1 MLRYNYRQQALC
13 LLLREFRVDDDR
25 DWRRHEQGRHSRRDA
40 TASGWLWCT
49 LAAWSVAKVW
59 VDVDCDWRRHEQD
72 GIPDVLQQPQVG
84 YSVPVPY
91 GAPVGAAPTFQ
102 TVTALSGYQYGA
114 PQEVQ
119 YAVAPTVTKKKRGAC
134 C

>member
-1 MLRYNYRQQALC
+1 MNR
-13 LLLREFRVDDDR
+13 
-25 DWRRHEQGRHSRRDA
+25 
-40 TASGWLWCT
+40 
-49 LAAWSVAKVW
+49 
-59 VDVDCDWRRHEQD
+59 D

-114 PQEVQ
+114 PQEVL
-119 YAVAPTVTKKKRGAC
+119 YAVRSHAHQEEEGVRAAEGLQGLH
-134 C
+134 